1 MLAELS
7 SPTSCHGCDPGP
19 NPIGGSGFEKYSRF
33 TVSNLR
39 QNHGENPEV
48 RTKMRFTA
56 EKNCPVRWNGLC
68 SFQPTICD
76 RLLTSKE
83 REIMMLISKLKVR
96 QALTGLVMIVALV
109 SGCQSMT
116 GSTAGQNVD
125 DSTITASVKTK
136 LASEKLSTLTRVE
149 VDTVRAVVSLNGMV
163 ESSETRSRVEA
174 LVRQVDGVK
183 GVNNNLQVQKK

>member
-1 MLAELS
+1 M
-7 SPTSCHGCDPGP
+7 
-19 NPIGGSGFEKYSRF
+19 F
-33 TVSNLR
+33 
-39 QNHGENPEV
+39 
-48 RTKMRFTA
+48 
-56 EKNCPVRWNGLC
+56 
-68 SFQPTICD
+68 
-76 RLLTSKE
+76 
-83 REIMMLISKLKVR
+83 ISKLKLR
-96 QALTGLVMIVALV
+96 QVLTGLVMIVALV

-136 LASEKLSTLTRVE
+136 LAGEKLSTLTRVE

>member
-1 MLAELS
+1 MAFAFVSRLS
-7 SPTSCHGCDPGP
+7 MREM
-19 NPIGGSGFEKYSRF
+19 N
-33 TVSNLR
+33 TVAKKFR
-39 QNHGENPEV
+39 
-48 RTKMRFTA
+48 
-56 EKNCPVRWNGLC
+56 
-68 SFQPTICD
+68 

-83 REIMMLISKLKVR
+83 KEIMMFISKLKLR
-96 QALTGLVMIVALV
+96 QVLTGLVMIVALV

-136 LASEKLSTLTRVE
+136 LAGEKLSTLTRVE

>member
-1 MLAELS
+1 
-7 SPTSCHGCDPGP
+7 
-19 NPIGGSGFEKYSRF
+19 
-33 TVSNLR
+33 
-39 QNHGENPEV
+39 
-48 RTKMRFTA
+48 
-56 EKNCPVRWNGLC
+56 
-68 SFQPTICD
+68 
-76 RLLTSKE
+76 
-83 REIMMLISKLKVR
+83 MLISKLKLR

-149 VDTVRAVVSLNGMV
+149 VDTIRGVVSLNGMAETAEQRARV
-163 ESSETRSRVEA
+163 ESLT
-174 LVRQVDGVK
+174 RQVDGVK

>member
-1 MLAELS
+1 
-7 SPTSCHGCDPGP
+7 
-19 NPIGGSGFEKYSRF
+19 
-33 TVSNLR
+33 
-39 QNHGENPEV
+39 
-48 RTKMRFTA
+48 
-56 EKNCPVRWNGLC
+56 
-68 SFQPTICD
+68 
-76 RLLTSKE
+76 
-83 REIMMLISKLKVR
+83 MMLISKLKVR

-149 VDTVRAVVSLNGMV
+149 VDTIRGVVSLNGMAETAEQRARV
-163 ESSETRSRVEA
+163 ESLT
-174 LVRQVDGVK
+174 RQVDGVK

>member
-1 MLAELS
+1 
-7 SPTSCHGCDPGP
+7 
-19 NPIGGSGFEKYSRF
+19 
-33 TVSNLR
+33 
-39 QNHGENPEV
+39 
-48 RTKMRFTA
+48 
-56 EKNCPVRWNGLC
+56 
-68 SFQPTICD
+68 
-76 RLLTSKE
+76 
-83 REIMMLISKLKVR
+83 MLISKLKLR
-96 QALTGLVMIVALV
+96 QAITGLIMIVALV

>member
-1 MLAELS
+1 M
-7 SPTSCHGCDPGP
+7 
-19 NPIGGSGFEKYSRF
+19 F
-33 TVSNLR
+33 
-39 QNHGENPEV
+39 
-48 RTKMRFTA
+48 
-56 EKNCPVRWNGLC
+56 
-68 SFQPTICD
+68 
-76 RLLTSKE
+76 
-83 REIMMLISKLKVR
+83 ISKLKFR
-96 QALTGLVMIVALV
+96 QALTGLVVIFALV

-136 LASEKLSTLTRVE
+136 LATEKLSTLTRVE

>member
-1 MLAELS
+1 MS
-7 SPTSCHGCDPGP
+7 
-19 NPIGGSGFEKYSRF
+19 
-33 TVSNLR
+33 
-39 QNHGENPEV
+39 
-48 RTKMRFTA
+48 
-56 EKNCPVRWNGLC
+56 
-68 SFQPTICD
+68 
-76 RLLTSKE
+76 
-83 REIMMLISKLKVR
+83 ISKFKLS
-96 QALTGLVMIVALV
+96 QALTGLVLIIALM

-149 VDTVRAVVSLNGMV
+149 VDTVRAVVSLNGVV
-163 ESSETRSRVEA
+163 ESSETRSRVES